1 MGAPLN
7 LVTVEVGRWTNE
19 VDMTRLQRQLNNQTD
34 TEAESPEAVLDLSN
48 PHMSAPH
55 QVVPAEASAT
65 RWACDATSL
74 GDLIPFQFSFGRDV
88 LAGFDDLARL
98 DGNRAARA
106 ATGSVTLDGVRL
118 CVLPLGVLA
127 ERGLEA
133 VTR

>member
-1 MGAPLN
+1 MDERRGHDAFAAPIEQPDRHRGRVTRSGAGPL
-7 LVTVEVGRWTNE
+7 ESAHVGTTPSSASR
-19 VDMTRLQRQLNNQTD
+19 
-34 TEAESPEAVLDLSN
+34 SLS
-48 PHMSAPH
+48 HA
-55 QVVPAEASAT
+55 
-65 RWACDATSL
+65 L
-74 GDLIPFQFSFGRDV
+74 GLRRNFGGELIPFQFSFGRDV